1 MTRTASFHPED
12 AATPAAVLHP
22 LRDFAEKLGRELRLE
37 DLRTGA
43 WHARLVTAFV
53 RHHVARQATSG
64 AGARALRPSDTKA
77 IIRRACKEAALVGAS
92 AAGVSTSAT
101 VFAVDTG
108 FLGALVAVP
117 VAGAAMSLDTML
129 RSIITAR
136 MTCDVASAFGV
147 RIDPDDPWDFLHLHA
162 LSASSESL
170 GAKAG
175 ADQVSEML
183 LADPEEMERKLGN
196 LLLGEGVLRN
206 ILPFVGVATSS
217 ITSWRRTRRYGEA
230 AVEYVRYRRALDDA
244 FATVRALDVRCV
256 ELLIEGAWF
265 LFNADGALRA
275 EEAVMLAHLLRN
287 SPSAARKRVLERLV
301 EDDTSW
307 QSRLSEVPES
317 ARDAFLHALEVVA
330 AVDLSTSTAEWQLLR
345 QAASALH
352 RPLRRERVQSLVK
365 QLRTQGIVA
374 MARGDGASPRD
385 ERMPPAR
392 DLGLGVDAQMM
403 PGAV

>member
-1 MTRTASFHPED
+1 M
-12 AATPAAVLHP
+12 
-22 LRDFAEKLGRELRLE
+22 RDFAEKLGRELRLE

-53 RHHVARQATSG
+53 RHHEARQAAAG
-64 AGARALRPSDTKA
+64 AGARTLRPSDTKA

-101 VFAVDTG
+101 VFTVDTG

-117 VAGAAMSLDTML
+117 VAGAAIGLDTML
-129 RSIITAR
+129 RSLIQAR

-162 LSASSESL
+162 LTASAGSH
-170 GAKAG
+170 GAKEG
-175 ADQVSEML
+175 AERVGDML
-183 LADPEEMERKLGN
+183 MADPDEMERKLGN
-196 LLLGEGVLRN
+196 LLLGESVLRN
-206 ILPFVGVATSS
+206 IVPFVGVATSS
-217 ITSWRRTRRYGEA
+217 VTSWRHTRRFGEA

-244 FATVRALDVRCV
+244 FSTVRALDARCV

-307 QSRLSEVPES
+307 QSRLVEVPES

-330 AVDLSTSTAEWQLLR
+330 AVDLTTSTAEWQLLR

-365 QLRTQGIVA
+365 QLRANGIVA
-374 MARGDGASPRD
+374 VARADGASPRD

-392 DLGLGVDAQMM
+392 ELGLGVDSQMM